1 MNINWSSSLD
11 LPLRHVFLS
20 LGGGS
25 HTQPKAD
32 LIGLPV
38 ASSEPQMDIE
48 RRWKKA
54 ITFQPFQWLCL
65 KLWSHSLNLWFHM
78 ICVHPLAILI
88 AYSAAKP
95 SWRQVEKMQAEE
107 SVFQH
112 FWFVS
117 AICKNNLARREWA
130 EEDLEKK
137 NYVPSSQDVCGRKCH
152 GNAND
157 RYVSF
162 WTGLPA
168 VHQLPLLGSWN

>member
-137 NYVPSSQDVCGRKCH
+137 LCTVFSRRVWQEMPRE
-152 GNAND
+152 
-157 RYVSF
+157 RE
-162 WTGLPA
+162 W
-168 VHQLPLLGSWN
+168 